1 MLPGVHSLFTHV
13 WTQPTCNRPSSERA
27 IVIQRVLE
35 SWAVMAFS
43 SSSMDP
49 AQNRESQ
56 TETDWDIWKIHS
68 LNYFGS
74 KKYFLILKIGT
85 SQAAQFKYLC
95 AHGFAPLHGCTF
107 SHQYS
112 NLFIKKICSPFFFN
126 FLTRDFTA
134 FSLHFSSCSDLNS
147 PLRHPSSL
155 FTAKDFIKKIFY
167 GHKYSLSINRRLPNT
182 FRTSIDWF
190 YTVLKSKMVVV
201 VFVVVCTIARTL
213 I

>member
-107 SHQYS
+107 SH
-112 NLFIKKICSPFFFN
+112 
-126 FLTRDFTA
+126 
-134 FSLHFSSCSDLNS
+134 H
-147 PLRHPSSL
+147 
-155 FTAKDFIKKIFY
+155 
-167 GHKYSLSINRRLPNT
+167 YSLLTLQGSYKDCEKLCGNVNCLFPKITCVRNKKLKWQFIFKNYAHHSFSTFWRGILQPFHSISLPV
-182 FRTSIDWF
+182 RT
-190 YTVLKSKMVVV
+190 
-201 VFVVVCTIARTL
+201 
-213 I
+213 